1 MSTPN
6 GARQRNTSL
15 EMMLARAGWSVE
27 YLADRINESAAQLR
41 LRVTVHRRHARRWVA
56 PDNGRHRPSC
66 PRVPIPGLAC
76 EVLSLRLGEPVTP
89 AMLGWPNADAH
100 LDRRHARADD
110 GLSQSW
116 GAQGALDSMA
126 HVVDPGPV
134 ERRQFF
140 ALTGVSLTSV
150 AHQWLYEPERVA
162 ASLVGDRVTD
172 TVVNDLER
180 VADGLRRV
188 DDAIGGGTLLPL
200 VRENLRLVVAMLA
213 NASYT
218 EKIGKRLHA
227 LIAEFGRIAGWVA
240 YDGGDEALAQRYWIA
255 ALRNA
260 HVSDNRA
267 VGANILAFMS
277 NSAVYSSRPGDSV
290 DLARSALRAERDV
303 TPAVA
308 ASLHIRLAKAAA
320 ANGDEYTSKR
330 AQNRTAELL
339 RKSNPAEE
347 PAWIYWFDQGE
358 LTARIGQSALLLGQ
372 FDDAEAH
379 LRDALARFDPA
390 FSRARA
396 LVLCDLAKAR
406 LGIGSLEHACATAS
420 EAAVAIR
427 RLNSQRDLGRL
438 AEFRHALQPHAT
450 STTVRD
456 FDDNHG
462 DLLTTHTRPSAT

>member
-1 MSTPN
+1 
-6 GARQRNTSL
+6 
-15 EMMLARAGWSVE
+15 MMLARAGWSVE

-89 AMLGWPNADAH
+89 AMLGWPNADAY
-100 LDRRHARADD
+100 LDRRYARADD

-162 ASLVGDRVTD
+162 ASLIGDRVTD

-218 EKIGKRLHA
+218 EKVGKRLHA
-227 LIAEFGRIAGWVA
+227 LIAEFGRMAGWVA

-277 NSAVYSSRPGDSV
+277 ISAAHSVKPQDAV
-290 DLARSALRAERDV
+290 DLARSALRVESAL

-308 ASLHIRLAKAAA
+308 ASLHIRLAKGAAA
-320 ANGDEYTSKR
+320 AGDAPTAKR
-330 AQNRTAELL
+330 AGDRAVELH
-339 RKSNPAEE
+339 RQSDPEQE
-347 PAWIYWFDQGE
+347 PDWIYWFDQAE
-358 LTARIGQSALLLGQ
+358 LEASIGQTALRLGQ
-372 FDDAEAH
+372 FTDAESH
-379 LRDALARFDPA
+379 LRAAIARFAPGS
-390 FSRARA
+390 SRERA
-396 LVLCDLAKAR
+396 LFQCDLAKAR
-406 LGIGSLEHACATAS
+406 LGIGSLEYACATAS

-438 AEFRHALQPHAT
+438 AEFRQALHPHAT
-450 STTVRD
+450 ATAVRD
-456 FDDNHG
+456 FDDKHG
-462 DLLTTHTRPSAT
+462 DLLTAHTRPQARHVISTV